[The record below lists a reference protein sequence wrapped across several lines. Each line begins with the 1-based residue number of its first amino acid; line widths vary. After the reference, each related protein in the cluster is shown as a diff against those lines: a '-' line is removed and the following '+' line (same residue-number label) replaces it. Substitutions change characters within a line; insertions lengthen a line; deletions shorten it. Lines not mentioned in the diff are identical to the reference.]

1 MEMVT
6 ETLTTT
12 NRQSQQSQNQVEIS
26 KTRVIELFYSTDSI
40 ATAKELVQKEYNLTI
55 ANTNK
60 LFKDLGLSKSKNQT
74 LIIGE

>member
-1 MEMVT
+1 MMVT

-12 NRQSQQSQNQVEIS
+12 ADQQSKNQVKIS
-26 KTRVIELFYSTDSI
+26 KARVMELFDSTDSI
-40 ATAKELVQKEYNLTI
+40 ATAKGLVQKEYNLTI

-60 LFKDLGLSKSKNQT
+60 LFKDLGLAKSKNQT

>member
-1 MEMVT
+1 MKMVT

-12 NRQSQQSQNQVEIS
+12 ADQQSKNQVKIS
-26 KTRVIELFYSTDSI
+26 KARVMELFDSTDSI
-40 ATAKELVQKEYNLTI
+40 ATAKGLVQKEYNLTI

-60 LFKDLGLSKSKNQT
+60 LFKDLGLAKSKNQT

>member
-1 MEMVT
+1 MVT

-12 NRQSQQSQNQVEIS
+12 ADQQSKNQVKIS
-26 KTRVIELFYSTDSI
+26 KARVMELFDSTDSI
-40 ATAKELVQKEYNLTI
+40 ATAKGLVQKEYNLTI

-60 LFKDLGLSKSKNQT
+60 LFKDLGLAKSKNQT